1 MERLKG
7 LDGIRGALAIIVA
20 LSHAFGHYTGWGS
33 GIYPI
38 HYASFAVDIFF
49 ILSGIVLYHAHH
61 QEISSGMMSFYSFVK
76 KRFLRLYPMHLFGIL
91 MVPLAFMIS
100 IGHPYPDWV
109 GNVTPMNLFGDL
121 MMMNAINVG
130 FDLSS
135 NQPSW
140 SISVEF
146 YIGTLIAFFCCKNKF
161 MALFIAIATVIT
173 FYLVTMSD
181 PALDQRSIFLLNSG
195 IVRCLYCMS
204 VGICGYAL
212 VMRMMAFLNRL
223 PIFTGLVGIG
233 GFLVM
238 CFIVIDGHMPMHIY
252 FPVVAILAFSISMM
266 GCLGFKALSFLDS
279 KFFVMLGKR
288 SFSIYL
294 MHTPILYLFISLKGE
309 SNLINSIIAVTAIAL
324 TVVVSGYS
332 YRFIEQP
339 FFKKRIIGFSSL
351 TSRNDI

>member
-1 MERLKG
+1 
-7 LDGIRGALAIIVA
+7 DGIRGALAIIVA

-38 HYASFAVDIFF
+38 QYASFAVDIFF
-49 ILSGIVLYHAHH
+49 ILSGIVLYHAHQ
-61 QEISSGMMSFYSFVK
+61 QEISSGIMSFSAFFK

-100 IGHPYPDWV
+100 IGQPYPDWV
-109 GNVTPMNLFGDL
+109 GNVSPINLLGDVL
-121 MMMNAINVG
+121 MMNAINVG

-146 YIGTLIAFFCCKNKF
+146 YIGTLIAFACCKNKL
-161 MALFIAIATVIT
+161 MALALAIATVIVY
-173 FYLVTMSD
+173 YLVTMNN
-181 PALDQRSIFLLNSG
+181 PALDQRSIFLFNSG

-204 VGICGYAL
+204 VGICGYTI
-212 VMRMMAFLNRL
+212 VMSMRDFLNSS
-223 PIFTGLVGIG
+223 PVFSGFVGVG

-238 CFIVIDGHMPMHIY
+238 CYIVVNGHMPMHIY
-252 FPVVAILAFSISMM
+252 FAVVAMLAVSISMI
-266 GCLGFKALSFLDS
+266 GCLGFNSLSLLDS

-294 MHTPILYLFISLKGE
+294 MHTPVLYLFISLKGQ
-309 SNLINSIIAVTAIAL
+309 NNFINSFIAISAIIL
-324 TVVVSGYS
+324 TVVVSGYT

-339 FFKKRIIGFSSL
+339 FIKRKKNSES
-351 TSRNDI
+351 